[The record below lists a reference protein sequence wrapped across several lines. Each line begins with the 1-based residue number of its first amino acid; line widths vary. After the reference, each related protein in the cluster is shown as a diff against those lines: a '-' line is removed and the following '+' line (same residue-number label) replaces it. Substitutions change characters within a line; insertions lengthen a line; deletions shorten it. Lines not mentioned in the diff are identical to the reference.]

1 MAPQK
6 QYPPL
11 DGSIRVLP
19 GLLDFHAEHNPTLFA
34 FGFPSRDDPNA
45 ITYISYTEY
54 AQASHRVAHIIR
66 PGRKGADGEIVALV
80 VNIDALVYMALLNGM
95 ARAGTIVRFFL
106 ALRILLS
113 LICFS

>member
-6 QYPPL
+6 QYPSL

-19 GLLDFHAEHNPTLFA
+19 GLLDFHAEHNPTHSA

-54 AQASHRVAHIIR
+54 AQASHRAAHIIR
-66 PGRKGADGEIVALV
+66 PGRKGVDGEIIALV
-80 VNIDALVYMALLNGM
+80 INIDALVYMALLNGM
-95 ARAGTIVRFFL
+95 ARAGTIVRFCL
-106 ALRILLS
+106 T
-113 LICFS
+113 LINPSTLTSTS